1 MLKHRPPLIAWIALF
16 LLARVSVADPP
27 DVPKTRPL
35 LQAHAHNDYLHARPL
50 LDALDH
56 SFTSVEADVFL
67 VDGQLLVAHERS
79 QLDPHRT
86 LRRLYLD
93 PLKSLAQR
101 HGGRIWPD
109 GPTLTLLVD
118 MKADGEAAYRALD
131 EQLADYAD
139 IISSAHD
146 GRWQTKAVTV
156 VVSGDRA
163 WKTIAGERSRR
174 VGLDG
179 RLSDLGSDL
188 PVHLLPLISDNWT
201 NHFRWRGEGPLPAA
215 ERAKLR
221 DIVKRAHAKRRRVRF
236 WATPDVPAVWR
247 ELAAAEVDLINTDDL
262 AGLER
267 FLRKEQSKEE
277 SDESR

>member
-1 MLKHRPPLIAWIALF
+1 MRKYRPPFIACVALC
-16 LLARVSVADPP
+16 LTARLAIGTAEDA
-27 DVPKTRPL
+27 PL
-35 LQAHAHNDYLHARPL
+35 PLSRAHAHNDYLHKWPL
-50 LDALDH
+50 FDALDH
-56 SFTSVEADVFL
+56 GFTSVEADVFL
-67 VDGQLLVAHERS
+67 VDGQVLVAHERS

-93 PLKSLAQR
+93 PLKSLAQQ
-101 HGGRIWPD
+101 HGGRIWSD

-118 MKADGEAAYRALD
+118 VKADGEAAYRALD
-131 EQLADYAD
+131 QLLADYDD
-139 IISSAHD
+139 IVSSVRD
-146 GRWQTKAVTV
+146 GVWQTKAVTV

-163 WKTIAGERSRR
+163 WKTIAGEQSRR

-179 RLSDLGSDL
+179 RLSDLDSDL

-201 NHFRWRGEGPLPAA
+201 NHFRWRGEGPFPEP

-221 DIVKRAHAKRRRVRF
+221 DVVKRAHAHGRRVRF

-247 ELAAAEVDLINTDDL
+247 ELAAADVDLINTDDL

-267 FLRKEQSKEE
+267 FLRKEQPKEQP
-277 SDESR
+277 DESR

>member
-1 MLKHRPPLIAWIALF
+1 MPKYRPPFIACIVLC
-16 LLARVSVADPP
+16 LVARVSIADPP
-27 DVPKTRPL
+27 DAPKTRPL
-35 LQAHAHNDYLHARPL
+35 SRAHAHNDYLHERPL

-56 SFTSVEADVFL
+56 GFTSVEADVFL

-86 LRRLYLD
+86 LRELYLD
-93 PLKSLAQR
+93 PLKGLAEQ
-101 HGGRIWPD
+101 HGGRIWAD

-118 MKADGEAAYRALD
+118 VKADGEAAYRALD
-131 EQLADYAD
+131 KLLAEYDG
-139 IISSAHD
+139 IVSSVRD
-146 GRWQTKAVTV
+146 GLWHTKAVTV

-163 WKTIAGERSRR
+163 WKTIAGEPSRR

-179 RLSDLGSDL
+179 RLSDLDSDL

-201 NHFRWRGEGPLPAA
+201 NHFRWRGEGPLPAV

-221 DIVKRAHAKRRRVRF
+221 DIVERAHARGRRVRF

-247 ELAAAEVDLINTDDL
+247 ELAEADVDLINTDDL

-267 FLRKEQSKEE
+267 FRRKEQSKEQ
-277 SDESR
+277 SDES